1 MPIHGKAMFKSLFI
15 SFTQKP
21 MFPSLCYAFFSHSS
35 CCVGC
40 TFSLS
45 AYVRIHAHDTTL
57 VNQAAEFGQNLQK
70 LRLIMHTA
78 LHKPSKSSAI
88 FAGKS
93 CLWNCYPANFRGA
106 NSRAKFTSITVGE
119 LSGGWQ
125 LWKT

>member
-1 MPIHGKAMFKSLFI
+1 MGKRCLKVYLFHSPKSQCFLLFV
-15 SFTQKP
+15 
-21 MFPSLCYAFFSHSS
+21 MHFFFHSS

-45 AYVRIHAHDTTL
+45 AYVRIHAHDTTV
-57 VNQAAEFGQNLQK
+57 VNQAAEFGQFLQK

>member
-1 MPIHGKAMFKSLFI
+1 MEKRCLEVYLFHSPKANVSFSL
-15 SFTQKP
+15 
-21 MFPSLCYAFFSHSS
+21 LCIFFHSS
-35 CCVGC
+35 CSVGC

-45 AYVRIHAHDTTL
+45 AYVRIHAHDTTV
-57 VNQAAEFGQNLQK
+57 VNQAAEFGQFLQK